1 MWGGR
6 KLTSAEETEAVC
18 SAICRHDDKL
28 AADSPM
34 DEALKDADVLH
45 HCMNDPSKPV
55 KEKERARHE
64 NLCREFGM
72 E

>member
-1 MWGGR
+1 
-6 KLTSAEETEAVC
+6 
-18 SAICRHDDKL
+18 
-28 AADSPM
+28 M